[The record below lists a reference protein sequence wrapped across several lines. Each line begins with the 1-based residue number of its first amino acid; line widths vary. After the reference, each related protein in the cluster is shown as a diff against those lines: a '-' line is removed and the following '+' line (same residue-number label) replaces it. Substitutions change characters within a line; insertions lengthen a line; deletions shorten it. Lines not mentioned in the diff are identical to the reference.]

1 MSFRKEKKY
10 KLSASDFIKIKKEL
24 LSQQMKNLYPSRI
37 INSCYFDNKSLS
49 IYHNSE
55 EGVVPRKKIRVRW
68 YDKIKIF
75 KKEVKISSIEGRYK
89 YNENLPK
96 LNSLDQVIN
105 LNLIDNLYGNLSPK
119 IIVTYSRQYFLFNK
133 LRVTFDS
140 NITYTN
146 LTSTKKLIF
155 RDKDCVME
163 VKVPI
168 NCGDDYIENLL
179 PFPTSRFSKYSRG
192 IEHLNILFWS

>member
-192 IEHLNILFWS
+192 IEHLNILF